1 MKKLMSKWIAGAA
14 AIVAV
19 SALAPAAS
27 AETTYNIASIADFTG
42 PYADIMKDLVGAR
55 HATVDWWNDEVGKK
69 MGIKIAIKDYD
80 ARYDAAQTASLWPG
94 IKAELNPVAVL
105 GVGGPDVAALQGR
118 LPTDKVPMFM
128 STAAYGFAWKPDP
141 WIFNPRPT
149 YGHEAAAFFEWFR
162 SSRGIKVPLK
172 IAIISSEA
180 SPAYVD
186 IAKGAQQYAKE
197 NPDKVE
203 LVETVFTE
211 VQPTDL
217 TTQVGRLIRKG
228 AQVIDIQTN
237 TAAVVA
243 TKRALQA
250 LGNTDVAIMMSSHNG
265 LLASGKAIGGIKDLE
280 GDYEV
285 YGMAVPTEQK
295 TNSHDFWELVVR
307 KYKAPIG
314 WSVASVMGFNQ
325 SLVALR
331 AIEAAARKVGADKV
345 DGDAVRTALMA
356 TPLASDQTFGFLP
369 NLSYTNEAPF
379 PVSGLTVNIATI
391 KDGKYVIAAENAP
404 VPVITKW

>member
-1 MKKLMSKWIAGAA
+1 MKNLISKWIAGAA
-14 AIVAV
+14 AIAVVAF
-19 SALAPAAS
+19 APAAS

-55 HATVDWWNDEVGKK
+55 HAAVDWWNDEVGKG
-69 MGIKIAIKDYD
+69 MGIKVAIKDYD
-80 ARYDAAQTASLWPG
+80 GRYDAAQTASLWPG
-94 IKAELNPVAVL
+94 IKAELNPVAIL

-128 STAAYGFAWKPDP
+128 STAGYGFAWKPDP
-141 WIFNPRPT
+141 WVFNPRPT

-162 SSRGIKVPLK
+162 NSRGIKTPLK
-172 IAIISSEA
+172 VAIISSEA
-180 SPAYVD
+180 APAYVD
-186 IAKGAQQYAKE
+186 IAKGAEKFAKD

-203 LVETVFTE
+203 IVETIFTE

-217 TTQVGRLIRKG
+217 TTQVGRVIRKG

-250 LGNTDVAIMMSSHNG
+250 LGKTDIAIMMSSHNG

-285 YGMAVPTEQK
+285 YGMAVPTDEK
-295 TNSHDFWELVVR
+295 TKAHDFQQMVVA
-307 KYKAPIG
+307 KYKAQVT

-345 DGDAVRTALMA
+345 NGDAVRTALLA
-356 TPLASDQTFGFLP
+356 TPLTTDQTFGMLP
-369 NLSYTNEAPF
+369 KLTYTNEAPF
-379 PVSGLTVNIATI
+379 PVTGLTVNIATI
-391 KDGKYVIAAENAP
+391 KDGKYVIAAENVP

>member
-1 MKKLMSKWIAGAA
+1 MKNLISKWVATAA
-14 AIVAV
+14 AVAV
-19 SALAPAAS
+19 VAFAPAAS

-55 HATVDWWNDEVGKK
+55 HAAVDWWNDEVGKGL
-69 MGIKIAIKDYD
+69 GIKVAIKDYD
-80 ARYDAAQTASLWPG
+80 GRYDAAQTASLWPG
-94 IKAELNPVAVL
+94 IKAELNPVAII

-141 WIFNPRPT
+141 WVFNPRPT

-162 SSRGIKVPLK
+162 SSRGIKTPLK

-180 SPAYVD
+180 APAYVD
-186 IAKGAQQYAKE
+186 IARGAEKYAKD
-197 NPDKVE
+197 NPDKIE
-203 LVETVFTE
+203 LVETIFTE

-228 AQVIDIQTN
+228 AQVISIQTN

-250 LGNTDVAIMMSSHNG
+250 LGKTDVAIMMSSHNG
-265 LLASGKAIGGIKDLE
+265 LLASGKAIGGINELE

-285 YGMAVPTEQK
+285 YGMAVPTEEK
-295 TNSHDFWELVVR
+295 TKAHDFQQMTVA
-307 KYKAPIG
+307 KYKGQAG

-325 SLVALR
+325 TLLALR

-345 DGDAVRTALMA
+345 NGDAVRTALLA
-356 TPLASDQTFGFLP
+356 TPITTEQTFGMLP
-369 NLSYTNEAPF
+369 NLAYTNEAPF
-379 PVSGLTVNIATI
+379 PVKGLTVNIATI
-391 KDGKYVIAAENAP
+391 KDGKYVIAAENVP
-404 VPVITKW
+404 VPTIAKW

>member
-1 MKKLMSKWIAGAA
+1 MNDRLSKWIAGAA
-14 AIVAV
+14 ATAV
-19 SALAPAAS
+19 VALASPALAQ
-27 AETTYNIASIADFTG
+27 ATYNIASIADFTG

-55 HATVDWWNDEVGKK
+55 RAAVDWWNDEVGKGL
-69 MGIKIAIKDYD
+69 GIKVGIKDYD
-80 ARYDAAQTASLWPG
+80 GRYDAAQTASLWPG

-118 LPTDKVPMFM
+118 LPADKVPMFM

-162 SSRGIKVPLK
+162 STRGIKGPLK
-172 IAIISSEA
+172 VAIISSEA

-186 IAKGAQQYAKE
+186 IAKGAEKFAKD
-197 NPDKVE
+197 NPDKAE
-203 LVETVFTE
+203 IVETIYTE

-217 TTQVGRLIRKG
+217 TTQVGRVIRKG
-228 AQVIDIQTN
+228 AQIIDIQTN

-250 LGNTDVAIMMSSHNG
+250 LGKTDIAIMMSSHNG
-265 LLASGKAIGGIKDLE
+265 LIASGKAIGAMKDLE

-285 YGMAVPTEQK
+285 YGMAVPTDEK
-295 TNSHDFWELVVR
+295 TKAHAFQQMVVA
-307 KYKAPIG
+307 KYKAQVT

-325 SLVALR
+325 TLVALR

-345 DGDAVRTALMA
+345 TGEAVRTALMA
-356 TPLASDQTFGFLP
+356 TQLPSDQTFGILP
-369 NLSYTNEAPF
+369 NLTYTNDAPF
-379 PVSGLTVNIATI
+379 PVTGLTVNVATI
-391 KDGKYVIAAENAP
+391 KDGKYVIAAENVP
-404 VPVITKW
+404 VPAIAKW

>member
-1 MKKLMSKWIAGAA
+1 MKNLISKWIAGAA
-14 AIVAV
+14 AIAVVAF
-19 SALAPAAS
+19 APAAS

-55 HATVDWWNDEVGKK
+55 HAAVDWWNDEVGKG
-69 MGIKIAIKDYD
+69 MGIKVAIKDYD
-80 ARYDAAQTASLWPG
+80 GRYDAAQTASLWPG
-94 IKAELNPVAVL
+94 IKAELNPVAIL

-128 STAAYGFAWKPDP
+128 STAGYGFAWKPDP

-162 SSRGIKVPLK
+162 NSRGIKTPLK
-172 IAIISSEA
+172 VAIISSEA
-180 SPAYVD
+180 APAYVD
-186 IAKGAQQYAKE
+186 IARGAEKFAKD
-197 NPDKVE
+197 NADKVE
-203 LVETVFTE
+203 IVETIFTE

-217 TTQVGRLIRKG
+217 TTQVGRVIRKG

-250 LGNTDVAIMMSSHNG
+250 LGKTDVAIMMSSHNG

-285 YGMAVPTEQK
+285 YGMAVPTDEK
-295 TNSHDFWELVVR
+295 TKAHDFQQMVAA
-307 KYKAPIG
+307 KYKAQVT

-325 SLVALR
+325 TLVALR

-356 TPLASDQTFGFLP
+356 TPITTDQTFGILP
-369 NLSYTNEAPF
+369 NLTYTNEAPF
-379 PVSGLTVNIATI
+379 PVTGLTVNIATI
-391 KDGKYVIAAENAP
+391 KDGKYVIAAENVP

>member
-1 MKKLMSKWIAGAA
+1 MKNLISKWIAGAA
-14 AIVAV
+14 AIAVVAV
-19 SALAPAAS
+19 APAAS
-27 AETTYNIASIADFTG
+27 AETVYNIASIADFTG

-55 HATVDWWNDEVGKK
+55 HAAVDWWNDEVGKG
-69 MGIKIAIKDYD
+69 MGIKVAIKDYD
-80 ARYDAAQTASLWPG
+80 GRYDAAQTASLWPG
-94 IKAELNPVAVL
+94 IKAELNPVAIV

-128 STAAYGFAWKPDP
+128 STAGYGFAWKPDP

-162 SSRGIKVPLK
+162 NSRGIKTPLK
-172 IAIISSEA
+172 VAIISSEA
-180 SPAYVD
+180 APAYVD
-186 IAKGAQQYAKE
+186 IAKGAEKFAKD
-197 NPDKVE
+197 NADKVE
-203 LVETVFTE
+203 IVETIFTE

-217 TTQVGRLIRKG
+217 TTQVGRVIRKG

-250 LGNTDVAIMMSSHNG
+250 LGKTDIAIMMSSHNG

-285 YGMAVPTEQK
+285 YGMAVPTDEK
-295 TNSHDFWELVVR
+295 TKAHDFQQMVAA
-307 KYKAPIG
+307 KYKAQVT

-325 SLVALR
+325 TLVALR

-345 DGDAVRTALMA
+345 NGDAVRTALMA
-356 TPLASDQTFGFLP
+356 TPITTDQTFGILP
-369 NLSYTNEAPF
+369 NLTYTNEAPF
-379 PVSGLTVNIATI
+379 PVTGLTVNIATI
-391 KDGKYVIAAENAP
+391 KDGKYVIAAENVP

>member
-1 MKKLMSKWIAGAA
+1 MKSDLLNWIAGAA
-14 AIVAV
+14 A
-19 SALAPAAS
+19 LAGVTIAGPAS
-27 AETTYNIASIADFTG
+27 AQTTYNIASIADFTG

-55 HATVDWWNDEVGKK
+55 RAAVDWWNDDVGKGL
-69 MGIKIAIKDYD
+69 GIKVGIKDYD
-80 ARYDAAQTASLWPG
+80 GRYDAAQTASLWPG

-128 STAAYGFAWKPDP
+128 STAAYGFAWKSDP

-149 YGHEAAAFFEWFR
+149 YGHEAGAFFEWYR
-162 SSRGIKVPLK
+162 QTRGIKTPLK
-172 IAIISSEA
+172 VGIISSEA

-186 IAKGAQQYAKE
+186 IAKGSERYAKE
-197 NPDKVE
+197 HPDKAE
-203 LVETVFTE
+203 IVETIYTE

-228 AQVIDIQTN
+228 AQVINIQTN

-250 LGNTDVAIMMSSHNG
+250 LGKTDIAIMLSSHNG
-265 LLASGKAIGGIKDLE
+265 LLASGKAVGAVKDLE

-285 YGMAVPTEQK
+285 YGMAVPTEEK
-295 TNSHDFWELVVR
+295 TKAHDFQQMVVA
-307 KYKAPIG
+307 KYKSQTT

-325 SLVALR
+325 TLVALR

-345 DGDAVRTALMA
+345 TGEAVRNALMS
-356 TPLASDQTFGFLP
+356 TQLTSEQTFGFLP
-369 NLSYTNEAPF
+369 NLTYTNEAPF
-379 PVSGLTVNIATI
+379 PVAGLTVNIATI
-391 KDGKYVIAAENAP
+391 KDGKYVIAAENVP
-404 VPVITKW
+404 VPAITKW

>member
-1 MKKLMSKWIAGAA
+1 MKNLISKWIAGAA
-14 AIVAV
+14 AIAVVAV
-19 SALAPAAS
+19 APAAS

-55 HATVDWWNDEVGKK
+55 HAAVDWWNDEVGKG
-69 MGIKIAIKDYD
+69 MGIKVVIKDYD
-80 ARYDAAQTASLWPG
+80 GRYDAAQTASLWPG
-94 IKAELNPVAVL
+94 IKAELNPVAIV

-141 WIFNPRPT
+141 WVFNPRPT

-162 SSRGIKVPLK
+162 NSRGIKTPLK
-172 IAIISSEA
+172 VAIISSEA
-180 SPAYVD
+180 APAYVD
-186 IAKGAQQYAKE
+186 IAKGAEKFAKD
-197 NPDKVE
+197 NADKVE
-203 LVETVFTE
+203 IVETIFTE

-217 TTQVGRLIRKG
+217 TTQVGRVIRKG

-250 LGNTDVAIMMSSHNG
+250 LGKTDIALMMSSHNG

-285 YGMAVPTEQK
+285 YGMAVPTDEK
-295 TNSHDFWELVVR
+295 TKAHDFQQMVVA
-307 KYKAPIG
+307 KYKAQVT

-325 SLVALR
+325 TLVALR

-356 TPLASDQTFGFLP
+356 TPITTDQTFGMLP
-369 NLSYTNEAPF
+369 NLTYTNEAPF
-379 PVSGLTVNIATI
+379 PVTGLTVNIATI
-391 KDGKYVIAAENAP
+391 KDGKYVIAAENVP
-404 VPVITKW
+404 VPAITKW